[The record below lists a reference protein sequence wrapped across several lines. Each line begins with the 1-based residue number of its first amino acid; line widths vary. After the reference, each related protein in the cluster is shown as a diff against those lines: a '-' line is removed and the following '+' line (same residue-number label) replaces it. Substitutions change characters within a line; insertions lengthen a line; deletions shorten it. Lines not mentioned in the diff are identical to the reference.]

1 MLKTEH
7 QIIENMKQERK
18 GKTTIITAHR
28 LSAIVHA
35 GFDSSKVENGQIKE
49 RGNHEELMAQ
59 KGWYYETY
67 RAQLSEEM
75 EGKLNE
81 KSGSML

>member
-1 MLKTEH
+1 
-7 QIIENMKQERK
+7 MKQERK

-35 GFDSSKVENGQIKE
+35 DLILVMENGQIKE
-49 RGNHEELMAQ
+49 RGIHEELMAQ
-59 KGWYYETY
+59 QGWYYETY
-67 RAQLSEEM
+67 QAQPLSEDM

-81 KSGSML
+81 NI